1 MRIETANRDEKT
13 GVLLREGGDA
23 HALHSLLHL
32 HRLLLALCTAHW
44 LCALVGLQALHDLDP
59 ATPGSGEAATPTVP
73 LALAPPDSPP
83 TVPLLEQGPALP
95 PPVQPH
101 RGPQPKL
108 AAWEKRFAARGH
120 LSYVRLGCEVLRAP
134 DLGGIVRRLAHWV
147 GIFLWCFAP
156 AWSRRQRRY
165 RRRTWWDTS

>member
-23 HALHSLLHL
+23 HALRSLVHL

-44 LCALVGLQALHDLDP
+44 LCALTGLQALHDLRPDALTDAAGGP
-59 ATPGSGEAATPTVP
+59 AGA

-83 TVPLLEQGPALP
+83 TAALLGQGPSLP

-134 DLGGIVRRLAHWV
+134 DLGGIVRRLAHWL
-147 GIFLWCFAP
+147 GILLWCWAP

-165 RRRTWWDTS
+165 RQRQWWDTS